1 MSSSEAFAPIWSNFM
16 IRQKNGPKMTFKS
29 FYTHKGFDTIFF
41 FLGQMKA
48 YR

>member
-1 MSSSEAFAPIWSNFM
+1 M
-16 IRQKNGPKMTFKS
+16 IRQKNGLKMNFKL